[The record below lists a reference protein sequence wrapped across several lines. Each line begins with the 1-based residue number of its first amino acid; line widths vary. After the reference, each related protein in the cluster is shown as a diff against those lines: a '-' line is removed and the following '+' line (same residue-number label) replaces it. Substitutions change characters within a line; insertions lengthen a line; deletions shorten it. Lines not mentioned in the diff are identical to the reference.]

1 MYIEKVTP
9 WKSNKWIAPLPQEIA
24 RIRRAAGTHEEV
36 GAVEDPTAIEDPEY
50 AVNVG
55 GPQTNGFSHGE
66 KEEGMGSVPQANAE
80 GGADKEI
87 Q

>member
-9 WKSNKWIAPLPQEIA
+9 WKSNKWIAPPPHEIA

-36 GAVEDPTAIEDPEY
+36 GAIEDPTATEAPEH
-50 AVNVG
+50 AVNG
-55 GPQTNGFSHGE
+55 AGSQTNGFSHEE
-66 KEEGMGSVPQANAE
+66 KEEDMGSVPRTNGDE
-80 GGADKEI
+80 DADKEM